1 MRRGGIPFTAAVNSL
16 IMGRLRDKVILVTGG
31 ASRGGI
37 GRAIARAVAG
47 GEGARVIINYR
58 SSVKEAEELMLELRR
73 SGFDVSMIKAT
84 YPGRTRLSQC
94 LN

>member
-47 GEGARVIINYR
+47 RV
-58 SSVKEAEELMLELRR
+58 
-73 SGFDVSMIKAT
+73 
-84 YPGRTRLSQC
+84 PG
-94 LN
+94 

>member
-1 MRRGGIPFTAAVNSL
+1 M
-16 IMGRLRDKVILVTGG
+16 
-31 ASRGGI
+31 
-37 GRAIARAVAG
+37 
-47 GEGARVIINYR
+47 IINYR